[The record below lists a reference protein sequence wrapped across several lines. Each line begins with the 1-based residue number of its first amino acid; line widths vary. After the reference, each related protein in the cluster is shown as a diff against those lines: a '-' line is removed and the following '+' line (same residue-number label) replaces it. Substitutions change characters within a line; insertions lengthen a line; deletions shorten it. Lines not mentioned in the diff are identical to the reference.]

1 MVRIVVLDGY
11 TLNPGDLSWQPL
23 EALGQVTVY
32 DRTAAA
38 DVLTR
43 VAGAE
48 ILLTNKTVL
57 GRETIEQLPKL
68 RYIGVLATGC
78 NVVDIEAAGR
88 RGVVVANVPD
98 YGTASVA
105 QMTIAH
111 LLNLTQHVGHHA
123 RTVAEG
129 RWSRSADWC
138 YWDFPLGELEGLVMG
153 IVGLGRIGQAVA
165 RLAEAFGMRVVGHDP
180 QSAVAAAEG
189 IRRVELDEIFA
200 LADVVSLHCP
210 LTPQTERLVDARR
223 LAMMKPTALVINTS
237 RGALV
242 DESALAAALSAGRI
256 AGAGLDVL
264 GLEPPRPDNPLLR
277 ARNCYITPHVAWA
290 THAARQR
297 LLHAAIDNVRAFL
310 SGRPVNVVPAPPG
323 EDGQK
328 GGVPQ

>member
-1 MVRIVVLDGY
+1 
-11 TLNPGDLSWQPL
+11 
-23 EALGQVTVY
+23 
-32 DRTAAA
+32 
-38 DVLTR
+38 
-43 VAGAE
+43 
-48 ILLTNKTVL
+48 
-57 GRETIEQLPKL
+57 
-68 RYIGVLATGC
+68 
-78 NVVDIEAAGR
+78 
-88 RGVVVANVPD
+88 
-98 YGTASVA
+98 
-105 QMTIAH
+105 
-111 LLNLTQHVGHHA
+111 
-123 RTVAEG
+123 
-129 RWSRSADWC
+129 
-138 YWDFPLGELEGLVMG
+138 
-153 IVGLGRIGQAVA
+153 
-165 RLAEAFGMRVVGHDP
+165 
-180 QSAVAAAEG
+180 
-189 IRRVELDEIFA
+189 
-200 LADVVSLHCP
+200 
-210 LTPQTERLVDARR
+210 LVDARR